1 MVGDN
6 DEKLVCQSFHLT
18 GIDGNPLVSA
28 SIHIRY
34 VERRREGINIA
45 TDIITDKKGVAE
57 VALPVNGTGSFI
69 ISHGHYHCRGLINL
83 DETDVST
90 KISFKGFKLVTA
102 SITCPDIPKNVKV
115 NFRVSPQVVASAGQ
129 LSHLL
134 TYTSPLVKNKIGIW
148 KTRIYV
154 PKGASYWCFGG
165 DSVYAI
171 ADTFEV
177 RENVE
182 VKVILPSFTRITLGM
197 KNAPRRIKYNIQLN
211 QNGLKIGSYAPGSK
225 VYLPDG
231 DYTCTIDSMYK
242 ETSFQ
247 KFDVKGEPKT
257 VYFDYAVHSECAP
270 VRVTGKAPD
279 MKMWIPLLDFIPLN
293 AGGSWDNRYRLR
305 MRASGMLPVG
315 TYEYRS
321 VDSHYQVRGVFTV
334 EKDKENLLVCDASKL
349 QQIIFEKENKE
360 DAGGQ
365 VELIDET
372 MSLVAYTA
380 GVSGSFWASPGT
392 YILRGLKTK
401 TVKVVLGKDAPAKVV
416 LEPCNVIGKTA
427 LCTIKPPCGIAL
439 RDAVVEIDGE
449 PFVYLGPESYA
460 LHTFPGEHTC
470 VVRRTGF
477 KTFIGKVLLPESA
490 GAYKIEMALMPDS
503 RLK

>member
-1 MVGDN
+1 MFLQKSV
-6 DEKLVCQSFHLT
+6 
-18 GIDGNPLVSA
+18 
-28 SIHIRY
+28 
-34 VERRREGINIA
+34 
-45 TDIITDKKGVAE
+45 
-57 VALPVNGTGSFI
+57 
-69 ISHGHYHCRGLINL
+69 LI
-83 DETDVST
+83 
-90 KISFKGFKLVTA
+90 GFKLVTA

-115 NFRVSPQVVASAGQ
+115 DFRVSPQVVASAGQ

-416 LEPCNVIGKTA
+416 LEPCNFIGKTA

-490 GAYKIEMALMPDS
+490 GAYKIEIALMPDS
-503 RLK
+503 RPK